1 MKTLSNIQ
9 FTTNLTYVM
18 KNNTNLTNY
27 FFYTTS
33 MSFFNDKKINFNKI
47 AKKYKVKGFNTYD
60 KTINVYDF
68 FLFYNKY
75 FAKEQSNDFLSFFKE
90 FVNSNFVKSFN
101 DEILNDDNIY
111 TSRSKFKKA
120 TKEATFTLNDRSVLK
135 LHQSN
140 YDHTLNFNT
149 PIVTDKNSDKFLTVH
164 NYKDMLIRAIA
175 MKPEANITL
184 KKRKTWIE
192 KKQSSICGVSHDTI
206 ADIVGVTQSY
216 VSQVLNGE
224 KIYVYENISESDF
237 IKFKNSSKYCNRV
250 VEMRNLEITKSLDK
264 NTGEI
269 STKSHN
275 KYLLFVGTK
284 KENSSNFRFN
294 IQHKN
299 KKGIIRKN
307 NIGKINVD
315 VKLSS
320 TVNKFSGIDV
330 IKNNSD
336 ALYNMNK
343 LDCNSNRAQHSDIK
357 SIPSDNLDPFGNK
370 LSDAER
376 KEIMIEQWNNNNNK
390 AYYIKAS
397 SESEARR
404 KIQMYF
410 YLDGIHTST
419 FRVSIND
426 MRAYKHIE
434 NLKFYILHGKTINH
448 SIKTIMAKIDKAK
461 NIKNISNET
470 IIDLEAFISTC
481 YSYIKHLQNIK
492 SQFKLTGKEY
502 DIATFLDTNIRMNKD
517 DYTNKDTLFN
527 KITKIDL

>member
-1 MKTLSNIQ
+1 MKELSSIQ

-18 KNNTNLTNY
+18 KNSTNLTNY

-33 MSFFNDKKINFNKI
+33 MSFFNDKKISFNKI

-90 FVNSNFVKSFN
+90 FVNSNFVKSHN
-101 DEILNDDNIY
+101 NVLNDDNIY

-120 TKEATFTLNDRSVLK
+120 CKDVTFTLNDRKECK

-140 YDHTLNFNT
+140 YTHTLNFNT
-149 PIVTDKNSDKFLTVH
+149 PIVTNKNSDKFLTVH

-175 MKPEANITL
+175 MKPEATATL
-184 KKRKTWIE
+184 KKRRTWIE
-192 KKQSSICGVSHDTI
+192 KSQSSICGVSHDTI
-206 ADIVGVTQSY
+206 ADIIGVTQSY

-224 KIYVYENISESDF
+224 KLYVYEDISETDF
-237 IKFKNSSKYCNRV
+237 IKFRNTSEYSNRV
-250 VEMRNLEITKSLDK
+250 VEMRNLEVQKSLNSK
-264 NTGEI
+264 TGEVT
-269 STKSHN
+269 TKKHN

-284 KENSSNFRFN
+284 KENLSNFRFN

-299 KKGIIRKN
+299 KKGTIQKSE
-307 NIGKINVD
+307 IGKIND
-315 VKLSS
+315 EVKLTSL
-320 TVNKFSGIDV
+320 VNRFSGIDV

-336 ALYNMNK
+336 ALYNIKK
-343 LDCNSNRAQHSDIK
+343 LDCYSNRAQHSDIK
-357 SIPSDNLDPFGNK
+357 SITSENLDPFGNILTDK
-370 LSDAER
+370 VRTET
-376 KEIMIEQWNNNNNK
+376 MIANWNNNKNK

-397 SESEARR
+397 SEAEARR

-410 YLDGIHTST
+410 FLDGVHTSS
-419 FRVSIND
+419 FRVSISD
-426 MRAYKHIE
+426 MKAFKQIE
-434 NLKFYILHGKTINH
+434 NLKFYIIHGKTMNH
-448 SIKTIMAKIDKAK
+448 SIKTLMGMISKAK
-461 NIKNISNET
+461 KITNISNET
-470 IIDLEAFISTC
+470 TIALEAFITTC

-527 KITKIDL
+527 KFTKIGL